1 VRKGVLFLG
10 ELLGLQLLIR
20 TILLAIVEFLVI
32 RTHHSVHGINCHNT
46 EKERER
52 EKGVFCVSYCLLYI
66 YIYIYIYIYDGSW
79 TCQICFLEFEL

>member
-32 RTHHSVHGINCHNT
+32 RTHPSIHGINCHNA

-52 EKGVFCVSYCLLYI
+52 ERERDSERERGILCLILSPI
-66 YIYIYIYIYDGSW
+66 YIYMMGVGHVKYA
-79 TCQICFLEFEL
+79 F

>member
-32 RTHHSVHGINCHNT
+32 RTHPSIHGINCHNT

-52 EKGVFCVSYCLLYI
+52 QRERKGYFVSHI
-66 YIYIYIYIYDGSW
+66 VSYIYIYIYDGSW